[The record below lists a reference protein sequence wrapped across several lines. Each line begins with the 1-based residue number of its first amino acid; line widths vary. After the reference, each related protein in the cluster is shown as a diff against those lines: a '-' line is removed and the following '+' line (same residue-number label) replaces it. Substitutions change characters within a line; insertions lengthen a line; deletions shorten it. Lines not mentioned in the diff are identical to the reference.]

1 LGKQWPKQKIA
12 HQMEP
17 GQMCFQLESL
27 YRNTRLL
34 GNWKQGS
41 SERRMRRGPV
51 NCKPRDQ
58 LLYGMLNQNR
68 LFRNVVLELVLV
80 LVTVPG
86 VEPVPGLGIV
96 LVVVVG
102 QVPHVTGHLSP
113 AGGCLMGKE
122 GTALSHT

>member
-1 LGKQWPKQKIA
+1 
-12 HQMEP
+12 
-17 GQMCFQLESL
+17 
-27 YRNTRLL
+27 
-34 GNWKQGS
+34 
-41 SERRMRRGPV
+41 MRRGPV

-68 LFRNVVLELVLV
+68 LFRNFVLELVLVLAFVLV

-113 AGGCLMGKE
+113 AGGCAMGKE
-122 GTALSHT
+122 GTALSHTLSALT